1 MADHD
6 EFDDTE
12 LASAYLDGEVSE
24 VERARVEG
32 DASLLAEVERLRTVR
47 AALGDVPPASSATRE
62 AAIAAA
68 LSAFDAQHP
77 TAADLAGADA
87 GVVPLD
93 RRRRTRWMEG
103 IAAAAAVALI
113 VVGGFV
119 IANRD
124 DDDESTTAREL
135 ESGQTTR
142 PAAAAADDTATSPA
156 AAPAAAPT
164 TAAVAALIAEDTSA
178 EPEQADAPMVAV
190 APSTSVTANVTANV
204 LSESTATRAV
214 IADPA
219 QLAEFV
225 ASLDRPPPALDAVLA
240 ACRAGDLDDNPDAA
254 VMTDEGAAD
263 VVIATTAD
271 GPVAVELAD
280 CAIVMRSPT
289 GPTDADR

>member
-6 EFDDTE
+6 ESDDTE

-47 AALGDVPPASSATRE
+47 AALGHVPPASSATRE

-68 LSAFDAQHP
+68 LSAFDAQQP

-103 IAAAAAVALI
+103 ITAAAAVALI

-119 IANRD
+119 IANRG
-124 DDDESTTAREL
+124 DDDEPTTAREL

-164 TAAVAALIAEDTSA
+164 TTAVAALIAEDTSA

-190 APSTSVTANVTANV
+190 APATSVTANV
-204 LSESTATRAV
+204 LSESAATHAV

-240 ACRAGDLDDNPDAA
+240 ACRAGELDDNPDAA
-254 VMTDEGAAD
+254 VMTDEGVAA

-271 GPVAVELAD
+271 GPVAVGLAD

-289 GPTDADR
+289 GPTDADS